1 MLSSP
6 GPDWQGGR
14 AKEDHMTSKKTP
26 RITRTIYLAGLALAL
41 LAGATVANA
50 QSREGRW
57 EYTLGIPYQ
66 LGSETTFDGGST
78 LKTKSDFG
86 FGMTFGYNPSE
97 QVTWSFGLKWAGIG
111 YDANVVKDGGGTTG
125 ISGTYDAWGLSGNL
139 LFNLGQG
146 PLTPFVGAGIGYT
159 WIDTNV
165 PNGLPQ
171 TGCWWDPWYGYIC
184 STYYPTKSVNSFSYQ
199 AMGGLR
205 YAFNPRTFLR
215 LSYASQWIDTSN
227 GTPRFDVFGVELG
240 WLF

>member
-1 MLSSP
+1 M
-6 GPDWQGGR
+6 D
-14 AKEDHMTSKKTP
+14 SKKTM

-41 LAGATVANA
+41 LAGATAADA

-97 QVTWSFGLKWAGIG
+97 QVTWSFGLKWAGVG
-111 YDANVVKDGGGTTG
+111 YDADVVKQDGGSTHV
-125 ISGTYDAWGLSGNL
+125 SGTYDAWGLSGNL

-227 GTPRFDVFGVELG
+227 GTPRFDVFGLEIG

>member
-1 MLSSP
+1 M
-6 GPDWQGGR
+6 D
-14 AKEDHMTSKKTP
+14 SKKTM

-41 LAGATVANA
+41 LAGATAADA

-227 GTPRFDVFGVELG
+227 GTPRFDVFGLEIG

>member
-1 MLSSP
+1 MIATLN
-6 GPDWQGGR
+6 GNMQR
-14 AKEDHMTSKKTP
+14 EDNMTSKKTM

-41 LAGATVANA
+41 LASATAADA

-57 EYTLGIPYQ
+57 EYTLGVPYQ
-66 LGSETTFDGGST
+66 LGGTTTYDGGT
-78 LKTKSDFG
+78 TVKTNSDFG
-86 FGMTFGYNPSE
+86 FGMTFGYNASE
-97 QVTWSFGLKWAGIG
+97 KVTWSFGLKWAGIG
-111 YDANVVKDGGGTTG
+111 YDADVVQQGGGTSH

-139 LFNLGQG
+139 LFNLGEG
-146 PLTPFVGAGIGYT
+146 PLTPFIGAGIGYT

-184 STYYPTKSVNSFSYQ
+184 NTYYPTKTIDAFSYQ

-205 YAFNPRTFLR
+205 YAFNPRTVLR
-215 LSYASQWIDTSN
+215 LTYASQWMDQPK
-227 GTPRFDVFGVELG
+227 GTPRFDVFGLEIG